1 MAFLKLLAS
10 RLITGSPYM
19 PARADMGTNAAAAMI
34 EESKRML
41 AEGLK
46 LVLE

>member
-19 PARADMGTNAAAAMI
+19 PASADMGTNAAAATI
-34 EESKRML
+34 EESTRML
-41 AEGLK
+41 AEAYY
-46 LVLE
+46 LVFE